1 MLHYVWN
8 LSKRETKWNVFLNFF
23 DGFAAGFR
31 RASNTKVGNLT
42 WLKSHYYQINMEQLL
57 PLMFRGYL
65 NEVM

>member
-1 MLHYVWN
+1 MF
-8 LSKRETKWNVFLNFF
+8 FLNFF